1 MTNCESLLWASSK
14 SSPLSANGSGRGIPV
29 VHVGDDLPVLVVDD
43 GGEFVQQPD
52 AEAELVR
59 ADRNQIRVSEVPD
72 QNVEKLSGLKN

>member
-1 MTNCESLLWASSK
+1 MSQVPNSHLLLVKDFVFLVVCEH
-14 SSPLSANGSGRGIPV
+14 IV
-29 VHVGDDLPVLVVDD
+29 FYQLVVDD

>member
-1 MTNCESLLWASSK
+1 M
-14 SSPLSANGSGRGIPV
+14 

-72 QNVEKLSGLKN
+72 QNVEKLSGLKNWPVNIVEAWSNEKKPSRFMQQKNVP